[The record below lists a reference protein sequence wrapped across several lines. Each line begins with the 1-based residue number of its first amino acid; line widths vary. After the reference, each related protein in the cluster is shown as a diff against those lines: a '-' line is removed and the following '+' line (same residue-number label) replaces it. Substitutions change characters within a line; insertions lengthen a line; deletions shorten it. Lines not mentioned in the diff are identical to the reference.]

1 LIRLRKSG
9 EKSGKIPKK
18 FVRNKT
24 IHFFMDYQQFEI
36 WKLGDTNKN
45 CLKILKTFTFIND
58 DLYEII

>member
-1 LIRLRKSG
+1 
-9 EKSGKIPKK
+9 
-18 FVRNKT
+18 
-24 IHFFMDYQQFEI
+24 MDYQQFEI